1 MQHILVCVFYF
12 LLVVMQRC
20 FEQLAIYTKCGFGNY
35 YKSVLSIIYVSGELK
50 IMVPYQSYVCFF
62 QNYCIL
68 RIAG

>member
-50 IMVPYQSYVCFF
+50 IMVPYQS
-62 QNYCIL
+62 
-68 RIAG
+68 